1 MFVIIYAG
9 KDMKK
14 GIDIEN
20 LDREVDPRSDFYG
33 FACGGW
39 MKRHPLKGEYSQ
51 FGTFNILAEDARDN
65 VRGLIETLHEDP
77 ESKTKGTIAQKIC
90 DIYAMGMDMERRN
103 REGNAPLQP
112 VLERVEN
119 FTRDKMAETIAW
131 LAMGLDSTFFGYGV
145 GPDAGDSNMNIL
157 HVMEAGLG
165 LGDRDYYL
173 EKNETN
179 DRIIAAYRK
188 YITDVMQLAGYAVED
203 AQRISDT
210 VLEVETEYARHKKT
224 REERRDPLKGYNIR
238 TIVQLTESYGNM
250 PWREIFELSGLKDVK
265 KVNVSS
271 PRFMEFINEYLPK
284 LSDRQIKD
292 MMAYGCVS
300 SSTGVL
306 GEAFYDA
313 DFEMFSRVL
322 SGIEEKKPLW
332 KRAMAIPN
340 SMFGEAVGQL
350 YVKKYFPESS
360 KTYMV
365 GLVEN
370 LRNALGKHI
379 ESLPW
384 MGEETKQKA
393 LEKLTT
399 LKAKI
404 GYPDKWKDYSGIEI
418 DPAKT
423 YMENVL
429 AASEWFT
436 RDNFS
441 KMDKPVDKSEW
452 HFTPQTVNAYYSP
465 LSNEICFPA
474 GILQPPFFDTDA
486 TDAQNYGGIGVV
498 IGHEMTHGFDDSGR
512 KYDKNGNLVEWWT
525 KEDAERFT
533 ALTDKLVKQFDEVE
547 VAPGVHAN
555 GLYTL
560 GENIADQGGLRIALT
575 AYNDREN
582 RDEMSERAGEITPLQ
597 QFYLAYANVWAS
609 NIRPEEILV
618 RTQTDPHS
626 LARNR
631 VNVTLRNI
639 EPFFEAF
646 GIGEGD
652 AMYRPAEERVVIW

>member
-1 MFVIIYAG
+1 
-9 KDMKK
+9 
-14 GIDIEN
+14 
-20 LDREVDPRSDFYG
+20 
-33 FACGGW
+33 
-39 MKRHPLKGEYSQ
+39 
-51 FGTFNILAEDARDN
+51 
-65 VRGLIETLHEDP
+65 
-77 ESKTKGTIAQKIC
+77 
-90 DIYAMGMDMERRN
+90 
-103 REGNAPLQP
+103 
-112 VLERVEN
+112 
-119 FTRDKMAETIAW
+119 
-131 LAMGLDSTFFGYGV
+131 
-145 GPDAGDSNMNIL
+145 
-157 HVMEAGLG
+157 
-165 LGDRDYYL
+165 
-173 EKNETN
+173 
-179 DRIIAAYRK
+179 
-188 YITDVMQLAGYAVED
+188 
-203 AQRISDT
+203 
-210 VLEVETEYARHKKT
+210 
-224 REERRDPLKGYNIR
+224 
-238 TIVQLTESYGNM
+238 
-250 PWREIFELSGLKDVK
+250 
-265 KVNVSS
+265 
-271 PRFMEFINEYLPK
+271 
-284 LSDRQIKD
+284 
-292 MMAYGCVS
+292 
-300 SSTGVL
+300 
-306 GEAFYDA
+306 
-313 DFEMFSRVL
+313 
-322 SGIEEKKPLW
+322 
-332 KRAMAIPN
+332 
-340 SMFGEAVGQL
+340 
-350 YVKKYFPESS
+350 
-360 KTYMV
+360 MV

-384 MGEETKQKA
+384 MGPDTKLKA
-393 LEKLTT
+393 LEKLAT

-474 GILQPPFFDTDA
+474 GILQPPFFDKDA

-512 KYDKNGNLVEWWT
+512 KYDKDGNLVEWWT
-525 KEDAERFT
+525 KEDAGRFT

-575 AYNDREN
+575 AYCDRADA
-582 RDEMSERAGEITPLQ
+582 DEASERVGEFTPLQ
-597 QFYLAYANVWAS
+597 QFYMAYANVWAS

-652 AMYRPAEERVVIW
+652 DMYRPAEERVVIW

>member
-1 MFVIIYAG
+1 M
-9 KDMKK
+9 MKK
-14 GIDIEN
+14 GVDIKN
-20 LDREVDPRSDFYG
+20 LDEAIDPRSDFYG
-33 FACGGW
+33 YACGGW
-39 MKRHPLKGEYSQ
+39 MKAHPLKGEYSQ
-51 FGTFNILAEDARDN
+51 FGTFNVLAEEAREN
-65 VRGLIETLHEDP
+65 VRHLIETLENDS
-77 ESKTKGTIAQKIC
+77 ESKVPGTIAQKIC

-103 REGNAPLQP
+103 REGNAPLKP
-112 VLERVEN
+112 VLERVEG
-119 FTRDKMAETIAW
+119 FTRDKLAETVAW

-145 GPDAGDSNMNIL
+145 GPDPGDSDMNIL

-179 DRIIAAYRK
+179 DKIIEAYRA
-188 YITDVMQLAGYAVED
+188 YIRKVMQLAGYEEGD
-203 AQRISDT
+203 ANRISDT
-210 VLEVETEYARHKKT
+210 VLEVETEFARHKKT
-224 REERRDPLKGYNIR
+224 REERRDPLKGYNMM
-238 TIVQLTESYGNM
+238 TIDELSASYGNI

-265 KVNVSS
+265 KANVAS
-271 PRFMEFINEYLPK
+271 PGFMEFINVYLTE
-284 LSDRQIKD
+284 LTDRQVKD

-300 SSTGVL
+300 SSTGAL

-313 DFEMFSRVL
+313 DFEMFSRIL
-322 SGIEEKKPLW
+322 CGIEEKKPLW

-350 YVKKYFPESS
+350 YVKKYFPEAN
-360 KTYMV
+360 KAYMV

-370 LRNALGKHI
+370 LRKALGKHI
-379 ESLPW
+379 EALPW
-384 MGEETKQKA
+384 MGRETKDKA
-393 LEKLTT
+393 LDKLAA
-399 LKAKI
+399 LKVKI
-404 GYPDKWKDYSGIEI
+404 GYPDKWKDYSGITI
-418 DPAKT
+418 DPSKT
-423 YMENVL
+423 YMENLL

-441 KMDKPVDKSEW
+441 KMDKPVDKEEW

-465 LSNEICFPA
+465 LNNEICFPA
-474 GILQPPFFDTDA
+474 GILQPPFFDIEA
-486 TDAQNYGGIGVV
+486 TDAFNYGAIGVV

-512 KYDKNGNLVEWWT
+512 KYDKNGNLVEWWS
-525 KEDAERFT
+525 EQDAERFT
-533 ALTDKLVKQFDEVE
+533 RLTDKLVEQFDAVE

-555 GLYTL
+555 GRYTL

-575 AYNDREN
+575 AYEDREN
-582 RDEMSERAGEITPLQ
+582 ACSAGEVSGKFTPLQ

-626 LARNR
+626 LACNR

-639 EPFFEAF
+639 GPFFDAF
-646 GIGEGD
+646 GVKDGD
-652 AMYRPAEERVVIW
+652 PMFRPADERVVIW